1 MAYNIERKLGE
12 GGMGCVYL
20 ASNDHGEAVALKMLS
35 AEFARDEQ
43 YRRYFERECMT
54 LSRMAHPA
62 VVGVVGEP
70 FSDSA
75 GNMFLPMQFVPG
87 SNIEQ
92 IVTQNGAMDERTA
105 CRYVYRILEA
115 LEYIHSNGLIHRD
128 VKPAN
133 IMITGQDSVC
143 VIDFGIVRDPKEG
156 VTQVALV
163 VGTHGY
169 MSPEQFSALHIDHR
183 SDIYAVGC
191 LLHFMIT
198 GQHAIPKGTND
209 HEMREEI
216 RRGVFP
222 SAQAINPAVSPVL
235 QSIIYRAVDKN
246 MTLRY
251 QTDREFMEAIAPLA
265 GMSHQQAGV
274 SEDFI
279 DLPQGQWTLRVG
291 READCDI
298 IPAYDPSISRHH
310 LDLHVVCQP
319 DLNRGGL
326 KRRIIIDEHS
336 SNRTAVNGYTYQNVR
351 LKFDFDQRRYLNIDP
366 CCNPQ
371 YRIDWDLFDNKLR
384 EKTGLVQSHPEV
396 PAETVCPPPINQNVE
411 ENSPVND
418 TFSVWRFLLSLFVP
432 IVGLILYFVGRRS
445 HPRRSTNSCLIP
457 AIIGFITNF
466 ILIIANS

>member
-1 MAYNIERKLGE
+1 MAYKIERKLGE

-43 YRRYFERECMT
+43 YRRYFERECST

-70 FSDSA
+70 FADSV
-75 GNMFLPMQFVPG
+75 GNLFLPMQYVRG
-87 SNIEQ
+87 YNIEQ

-115 LEYIHSNGLIHRD
+115 LEYIHANGLVHRD

-133 IMITGQDSVC
+133 IMITGDDSVC

-156 VTQVALV
+156 HTQAALV

-191 LLHFMIT
+191 LLHFMLT
-198 GQHAIPKGTND
+198 GQHAIPKGAND
-209 HEMREEI
+209 NEMREEI

-222 SAQAINPAVSPVL
+222 SAQAANPNVSSMI
-235 QSIIYRAVDKN
+235 QNIIYRAVDKN

-251 QTDREFMEAIAPLA
+251 QTDREFMNAVAPLA
-265 GMSHQQAGV
+265 GMVQGEQNLPD
-274 SEDFI
+274 DFI
-279 DLPQGQWTLRVG
+279 NLPQGQWTLYVG

-298 IPAYDPSISRHH
+298 VPAHDASISRHH
-310 LDLHVVCQP
+310 LDLHVVCEP

-351 LKFDFDQRRYLNIDP
+351 LKFDFDQRRFLNIDL

-371 YRIDWDLFDNKLR
+371 FRVDWNEFDSKLR
-384 EKTGLVQSHPEV
+384 EKMGYVPQSSTTPGDNKQQPPEL
-396 PAETVCPPPINQNVE
+396 TQT
-411 ENSPVND
+411 D
-418 TFSVWRFLLSLFVP
+418 TFSAWRLVLSLLMP

-445 HPRRSTNSCLIP
+445 RPNQSRDCCLIP
-457 AIIGFITNF
+457 AIISFVVNF
-466 ILIIANS
+466 FLIIANS